1 MKQTENRD
9 MKKEE
14 LDKEKIA
21 SQFGLN
27 EEQ

>member
-1 MKQTENRD
+1 MKHTENRD

-14 LDKEKIA
+14 LDKKKIA
-21 SQFGLN
+21 SQFALN

>member
-1 MKQTENRD
+1 MKHTENRD

-21 SQFGLN
+21 SQFALN

>member
-9 MKKEE
+9 RKKEE

>member
-14 LDKEKIA
+14 LDKEGIA